1 MHLKS
6 FIIATTALAPLCLP
20 WTQRRRRHRTGFFAA
35 NIAEGTREF
44 DSLVPDAVVPA
55 RYLVVK
61 RGSDAQHFAIA
72 GAGDRPI
79 GVCEDQ
85 SSAAGVALPSLALRV
100 SRLGISTRG
109 KKVAINSVVA
119 QDDLLVPAASGYAQT
134 LPTAPGTYWVIGSAE
149 QAGSAS
155 GISGT
160 PTVIEFIGCL
170 PYKVTVS

>member
-6 FIIATTALAPLCLP
+6 FVIAATSLAPLGLP
-20 WTQRRRRHRTGFFAA
+20 WTQRRRRHRAGLLAA

-44 DSLVPDAVVPA
+44 DSLVPDAAVPV

-85 SSAAGVALPSLALRV
+85 SGTAGVALPGLALRI
-100 SRLGISTRG
+100 SRLGVSTRS

-149 QAGSAS
+149 QAGAAS
-155 GISGT
+155 GVSGT
-160 PTVIEFIGCL
+160 PTVVEFIGCL
-170 PYKVTVS
+170 PYKVVV